1 MNIKKPLITAV
12 LGLSVVCF
20 GVTSNASAEEL
31 NKDTQPVLVD
41 SDTVQ
46 GLKSSSN
53 PGLNTL
59 AAPNNS
65 STVNVYTQ
73 FLGNPYAIA
82 RSKSTTNEDYIYAK
96 CRAVK
101 KDGTVINTR
110 SDSKNRAS
118 YVEATAT
125 NTSTY
130 YGSDYAIGNHTYK
143 LSGYNDVNHETRAYW

>member
-1 MNIKKPLITAV
+1 MNLKKPVITAV
-12 LGLSVVCF
+12 LGLSVMCF
-20 GVTSNASAEEL
+20 GATSNASAEEIG
-31 NKDTQPVLVD
+31 KDTKPVLVSSD
-41 SDTVQ
+41 SVQ
-46 GLKSSSN
+46 GLKSSNNPKLSN
-53 PGLNTL
+53 Y
-59 AAPNNS
+59 AAPTNS

-82 RSKSTTNEDYIYAK
+82 KSKSTTNEDYIYAK

-110 SDSKNRAS
+110 SESKNKAS